1 MEIWDGGVSL
11 LLLLPLHKVYK
22 HVVRWVIV
30 VGVIGSTLS
39 PENEGGGSMEHRT
52 GGEGKVTGR
61 ERDSG
66 QWTGL

>member
-1 MEIWDGGVSL
+1 MDEEIWDGGVSL

-39 PENEGGGSMEHRT
+39 PEMKEE
-52 GGEGKVTGR
+52 V
-61 ERDSG
+61 
-66 QWTGL
+66 QWNTELVEKAK